1 MKLKKSTDTAINM
14 ISKTDKSADVN
25 TISSIELSIL
35 SKIKKKINRL
45 NNECDIMESEV
56 DGKTIFNV
64 GDGYLVACFDQ
75 EVSDEVV
82 TAIAKMQPTYAV
94 LRDTSLADDATATN
108 FEQIFKT
115 YAPNTTTKI
124 L

>member
-1 MKLKKSTDTAINM
+1 MANNTVSFKLKIVDEATGS
-14 ISKTDKSADVN
+14 
-25 TISSIELSIL
+25 
-35 SKIKKKINRL
+35 IKKVTAST
-45 NNECDIMESEV
+45 NELRGIV
-56 DGKTIFNV
+56 QKVT
-64 GDGYLVACFDQ
+64 
-75 EVSDEVV
+75 DEVV
-82 TAIAKMQPTYAV
+82 TSIAKMQPTYAV